1 MAAPAIVGTP
11 DLREALERDPS
22 VGETLAAARAAQ
34 TAVFSMGVLGPESV
48 HVASGYLGESDLA
61 ALAGAGAVG
70 DILGRFVTRDGRIAL
85 PSLDRRTIGL
95 PLDELRTKPLTVG
108 VVAGAGRG
116 PIALA
121 ALRVGC
127 VRVVVTDESTATW
140 VLDHA

>member
-1 MAAPAIVGTP
+1 MGGVRVSG
-11 DLREALERDPS
+11 RVR
-22 VGETLAAARAAQ
+22 LARL
-34 TAVFSMGVLGPESV
+34 T
-48 HVASGYLGESDLA
+48 DLA
-61 ALAGAGAVG
+61 ALGEAGAVG

-95 PLDELRTKPLTVG
+95 PLEELRAKALTVG

-127 VRVVVTDESTATW
+127 VRILVTDEATASW